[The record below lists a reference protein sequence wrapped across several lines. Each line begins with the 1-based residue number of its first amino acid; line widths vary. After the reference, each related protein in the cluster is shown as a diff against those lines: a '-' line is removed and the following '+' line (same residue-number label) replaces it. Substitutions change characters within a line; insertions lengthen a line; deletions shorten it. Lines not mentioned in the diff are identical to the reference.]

1 MKIANRDAREMV
13 QKEHPFEGSNL
24 FAQYHTDGTAMWYAV
39 YSYGD
44 HWPLFVKAEGMW
56 FENEDKSSRTTAKH
70 HTQCHP
76 HFPTFKLSYQWM
88 VRLAL
93 GGYKAIA
100 QARVVQG
107 AAG

>member
-24 FAQYHTDGTAMWYAV
+24 FAQFHTDGDVMWYAV
-39 YSYGD
+39 YSYGT

-56 FENEDKSSRTTAKH
+56 FENGDKSSRTTAKH
-70 HTQCHP
+70 RTQCHP
-76 HFPTFKLSYQWM
+76 HVPTFKLPEQWM
-88 VRLAL
+88 LWLAL

-100 QARVVQG
+100 QQRVVQG
-107 AAG
+107 AVA